1 MAYRIALDAKSVKAA
16 HLLQGVQAET
26 LACEYLQANG
36 LQLLA
41 KNYRLRTGEVDLIMQ
56 DGVIIVFVEV
66 RYRKT
71 KRYGGA
77 LASINYQKQKR
88 IMQTASHYLQYH
100 APSAQARFDVIAIHH
115 EHELQWLR
123 NAFEAY

>member
-1 MAYRIALDAKSVKAA
+1 MAYHIALDANSVKPA
-16 HLLQGVQAET
+16 HLLQGAQAET

-41 KNYRLRTGEVDLIMQ
+41 KNYRLRTGEIDLIMQ
-56 DGVIIVFVEV
+56 DGAIIVFVEV

-71 KRYGGA
+71 KQYGGA

-100 APSAQARFDVIAIHH
+100 APSAQARFDVIALHAAD
-115 EHELQWLR
+115 ELQWLC

>member
-1 MAYRIALDAKSVKAA
+1 MAYRIVLDVKSIKSA
-16 HLLQGVQAET
+16 HLVQGAQAET
-26 LACEYLQANG
+26 LACDYLQAKG
-36 LQLLA
+36 LCLLA
-41 KNYRLRTGEVDLIMQ
+41 KNYRLRTGEIDLIMQ
-56 DGVIIVFVEV
+56 DGAVIVFVEV

-88 IMQTASHYLQYH
+88 IIQTASHYLQYH
-100 APSAQARFDVIAIHH
+100 APYAQARFDVVAIHPQQ
-115 EHELQWLR
+115 ELQWLI